1 LHRGEN
7 PPNSLLCKKEIATS
21 IQAWKFLTAVVTV
34 WGIIQLNVENI
45 FISTSP
51 VVFFFF
57 TIVVAEKTMYR
68 IKCQNSKQDPLS
80 SET

>member
-1 LHRGEN
+1 MGGKSQFHSCIEGKILQI
-7 PPNSLLCKKEIATS
+7 PFYICKKEIATS

-51 VVFFFF
+51 VVFFFLH
-57 TIVVAEKTMYR
+57 YS
-68 IKCQNSKQDPLS
+68 CG
-80 SET
+80 